1 MKLGIMCSSRE
12 NANIDLKRNN
22 SKIANTISKRDY
34 IYVMGA
40 NSFGSMGEIKEIIRE
55 NKKKLL
61 IVGNQIELEMNMADI
76 KVPVRSTF
84 ERTAKI
90 YENSDVILFLNGGV
104 GTVSEFYAFLENKL
118 ETQDNKTLII
128 YNGNG
133 NFNYLLED
141 LEKRKE
147 EGLLDNNYNLYFDIA
162 NNLEELVASLEKAE
176 NKLMQKGEKEYN
188 GKDYNGKIS

>member
-1 MKLGIMCSSRE
+1 
-12 NANIDLKRNN
+12 
-22 SKIANTISKRDY
+22 
-34 IYVMGA
+34 MGA

-118 ETQDNKTLII
+118 ETQDNKALII

-147 EGLLDNNYNLYFDIA
+147 EGLLDNNYNSYFDIA